1 MTYHICKLNGLLLF
15 PMMICFVF
23 LKSACF
29 IPLAQMN
36 SKEWSRKVVKITQK

>member
-1 MTYHICKLNGLLLF
+1 MQIEWVIVVSNDDLF
-15 PMMICFVF
+15 FVF

-29 IPLAQMN
+29 IPLTQMN